1 MRGARLRTLRRRCDA
16 PSSAPIIQIA
26 SAALST
32 QLQRGCCL
40 VAASLAH
47 SLRPWRLQ
55 HVVAGQFDRPA
66 TDSDRWPMPRRAPV
80 FKVLRLPVTAP
91 AAHSAAG
98 TALVACVSPARPG
111 HGRVA
116 GRAESGC
123 RGTATLNCYAAGATL
138 ARSRTVSSYRPLAVS
153 GCKLPL
159 NFKLLSAAGTPGSPV
174 TWLVIRFV
182 TLGGT
187 FAPYQRCYKNV
198 LKEAISEN
206 WNQRNKGTYT
216 CSVRFIPIR
225 EAASP
230 FFKKLTRVC
239 RAD

>member
-1 MRGARLRTLRRRCDA
+1 MRRTKLCAHNTNSFCCAQHAVTTRLLLG
-16 PSSAPIIQIA
+16 SS
-26 SAALST
+26 
-32 QLQRGCCL
+32 
-40 VAASLAH
+40 V
-47 SLRPWRLQ
+47 SLRPHGVCNMLPGSLTGLPLTRT
-55 HVVAGQFDRPA
+55 AGPPIR
-66 TDSDRWPMPRRAPV
+66 MPRRAPV
-80 FKVLRLPVTAP
+80 FKVSRLPVTAP

-187 FAPYQRCYKNV
+187 FAPYTRCYKNV
-198 LKEAISEN
+198 KLKEAISEN

>member
-1 MRGARLRTLRRRCDA
+1 
-16 PSSAPIIQIA
+16 
-26 SAALST
+26 
-32 QLQRGCCL
+32 
-40 VAASLAH
+40 
-47 SLRPWRLQ
+47 
-55 HVVAGQFDRPA
+55 
-66 TDSDRWPMPRRAPV
+66 MPRRAPV
-80 FKVLRLPVTAP
+80 FKVSRLPVTAP
-91 AAHSAAG
+91 ATHSAAG

-187 FAPYQRCYKNV
+187 FAPYTRCYKNV
-198 LKEAISEN
+198 KLKEAISEN
-206 WNQRNKGTYT
+206 WNQRNKGTYP
-216 CSVRFIPIR
+216 CSVRFDPDSRSCFAIFQKADSSLQSR
-225 EAASP
+225 
-230 FFKKLTRVC
+230 LTKALVLV
-239 RAD
+239 DVLF